1 MLRPSNQLFI
11 ISVLDVKRQPISSD
25 VYGKICKMKNRDLPT
40 PSPQMGSEQKLTGGR
55 ELTEKCITFGEI
67 GGCFNGGTRRGFY
80 KKRNILSAQRSPWR
94 VEVLC
99 QK

>member
-1 MLRPSNQLFI
+1 
-11 ISVLDVKRQPISSD
+11 
-25 VYGKICKMKNRDLPT
+25 MKNRDLPT

-80 KKRNILSAQRSPWR
+80 KKKEHSECSTKSLESGSIVSEMKNSLEDNEVYRGYLFMYSTNIY
-94 VEVLC
+94 
-99 QK
+99 